1 MAENFPDMGK
11 ETDIQDQEANRVQN
25 QMNLKRY
32 TRYIII
38 KIAKVTFKKKNLK
51 GTKRK
56 INSYIQGKTHKT
68 IT

>member
-38 KIAKVTFKKKNLK
+38 KIAKVTLKKKE
-51 GTKRK
+51 
-56 INSYIQGKTHKT
+56 S
-68 IT
+68 